1 MRKRTRVIAAA
12 AAVTAALAAGGTATA
27 MASTTGAKP
36 NAHATTVSAGVR
48 CAPDS
53 DLAGLL
59 GVSPARLDQALR
71 AVKVSLIT
79 RAGNVTEN
87 QFQAALA
94 HYLDISQSQVRRA
107 FADENSCGSK
117 PVGSKPV
124 GSKPVGSKPVGSKS
138 PGSGTAAQPV
148 DQALAA
154 AVARE
159 LHVSTTR
166 VNAALR
172 PLFAAGQA
180 DPSSPTFAAAAR
192 SLDVS
197 TQQLAAA
204 LADAKQ
210 SLAGGR

>member
-1 MRKRTRVIAAA
+1 MRNRTRMIAAA
-12 AAVTAALAAGGTATA
+12 AAVAAALAAGGTATA

-36 NAHATTVSAGVR
+36 NAHATTVSVGLR

-53 DLAGLL
+53 ELAGLL
-59 GVSPARLDQALR
+59 GVAQGRLDQALR

-79 RAGNVTEN
+79 RTANPSED

-94 HYLDISQSQVRRA
+94 RRLGISQAQVRRA
-107 FADENSCGSK
+107 FADEKSCGSK
-117 PVGSKPV
+117 PVGSNPA
-124 GSKPVGSKPVGSKS
+124 GSKS
-138 PGSGTAAQPV
+138 AGSGTAAQPG

-154 AVARE
+154 AVARA
-159 LHVSTTR
+159 LHVSTAR

-172 PLFAAGQA
+172 PLFAAGRA
-180 DPSSPTFAAAAR
+180 DPSSPAFAAAAR

-204 LADAKQ
+204 LMDAKQ
-210 SLAGGR
+210 SLAAGA